1 MTLREVL
8 AAQARFVTIS
18 LDDAD
23 AYLANKARF
32 DPSFK
37 PFVEAAEA
45 CGANVTILSSGV
57 EPLIQRALQR
67 NGVAHVRALAND
79 VRVSAGGWEMLFRDA
94 SDNGHDKRA
103 HVLAAANAGDSTVY
117 IGDGF
122 SDYDAAVAADRR
134 FAKRGRA
141 LETYLRERGIPFTPF
156 THFDEVQRALF
167 GSPLS

>member
-8 AAQARFVTIS
+8 AAQARFVTVS

-23 AYLANKARF
+23 AYLAQRTRF

-37 PFVEAAEA
+37 PFVETAEA
-45 CGANVTILSSGV
+45 RGARITILSSGV
-57 EPLIQRALQR
+57 EPLIERALAR
-67 NGVAHVRALAND
+67 NGVSHVRALANG
-79 VRVSAGGWEMLFRDA
+79 VRADSSGWEMLFRDD

-103 HVLAAANAGDSTVY
+103 DVLAASQAGDSTVY

-122 SDYDAAVAADRR
+122 SDFDAAVAAGRR

-141 LETYLRERGIPFTPF
+141 LERYLHERDIAFTPF

-167 GSPLS
+167 G

>member
-1 MTLREVL
+1 MTLRDVL
-8 AAQARFVTIS
+8 AAQASFVTLS

-23 AYLANKARF
+23 AYLAKRARF

-37 PFVEAAEA
+37 TFVEAAEA
-45 CGANVTILSSGV
+45 HGARVTILSSGV
-57 EPLIQRALQR
+57 EPLIRRALQR

-79 VRVSAGGWEMLFRDA
+79 VRVSPGGWEMLFRDE
-94 SDNGHDKRA
+94 SENGHDKRA
-103 HVLAAANAGDSTVY
+103 DVLSAASAGDATVY

-122 SDYDAAVAADRR
+122 SDYDAAVAAGRR

-141 LETYLRERGIPFTPF
+141 LETYLRERNIAFTPF

-167 GSPLS
+167 A